1 LPAAKPKT
9 IAAPMNTCCCD
20 SSAGSLRGC
29 TTLGCFAGRPNGWT
43 SLCLD
48 LLFLQTQRH
57 LLLRLV
63 QAHNTPSSSL
73 PSFSRSTTTVSKQT
87 DIFANG
93 CAIYEI
99 MTGRP
104 PYHELETYDD
114 RARWP
119 PPYSRA
125 RRQTPEGR
133 NFGDTIGLSHH
144 ISRQKISAPKL

>member
-1 LPAAKPKT
+1 
-9 IAAPMNTCCCD
+9 
-20 SSAGSLRGC
+20 
-29 TTLGCFAGRPNGWT
+29 
-43 SLCLD
+43 
-48 LLFLQTQRH
+48 
-57 LLLRLV
+57 
-63 QAHNTPSSSL
+63 
-73 PSFSRSTTTVSKQT
+73 
-87 DIFANG
+87 
-93 CAIYEI
+93 

-144 ISRQKISAPKL
+144 ISRQKNFGPQIVIPQFASPLPSSPLLRLAFASSSRQLGDLDDLHIADTRWQSKS